1 MFPTAIVRGSQSWH
15 SHDSPLLE
23 SMKSMELLAPA
34 GGMEQLRAA
43 LHFGADAVYLG
54 SSRFGL
60 RTRADNFTPEQLRQA
75 VQLAHARGAKVYVT
89 ANALIHPGDAEGFA
103 AHLRDVQATGADAV
117 LVSDLGAF
125 AIAREAAPGLPLHVS
140 TQASVTNAA
149 AAQMYAN
156 LGAERVVLAR
166 ELSLDEISRIR
177 EALDPTVQLEVFV
190 HGAMC
195 MAYSGRCLISNFL
208 TGRDANRGSCA
219 QPCRWSYALE
229 EEKRPG
235 EFFPMEEEQGRSFV
249 LSSADLAML
258 DHLDDLR
265 AAGVDS
271 LKIEGRVKS
280 AYYVSCIVNVYRQV
294 LDGRPAAELHGELDA
309 VSHRPY
315 STGFFYGNPQQ
326 ALHGKEYSQ
335 TCDFIGTV
343 EACEPVR
350 DKRSA
355 FVAANADGIMGGDT
369 ADSKANVATGNAGS
383 DPDGGTSGGAAS
395 VTTNLAGSTASL
407 AEQAG
412 GIATDDTCNPAAH
425 ADRTSGAWRVRTT
438 LRNRFRAGD
447 PLEVLAPNQP
457 IRSFCPVNVSDQ
469 DGMPVAEAVKTAQTY
484 TFDAPFPLQ
493 PDDILR
499 KRR

>member
-1 MFPTAIVRGSQSWH
+1 MS
-15 SHDSPLLE
+15 
-23 SMKSMELLAPA
+23 SMELLAPA

-60 RTRADNFTPEQLRQA
+60 RTRADNFTLDQLRQA

-89 ANALIHPGDAEGFA
+89 ANALIHPGDARDFA
-103 AHLRDVQATGADAV
+103 AHLRDVQAVGADAV

-125 AIAREAAPGLPLHVS
+125 AIAREVAPGLPLHVS

-149 AAQMYAN
+149 AARMYAS

-166 ELSLDEISRIR
+166 ELSLDEIAGIR
-177 EALDPTVQLEVFV
+177 AALDPSVQLEVFV

-235 EFFPMEEEQGRSFV
+235 EFFPLEEEPGRSFV

-280 AYYVSCIVNVYRQV
+280 AYYVSCIVNAYRQV

-326 ALHGKEYSQ
+326 APHGKEYSQ

-343 EACEPVR
+343 EACEPV
-350 DKRSA
+350 SG
-355 FVAANADGIMGGDT
+355 DGAVRASGTAVDEMGGVAGGSGPGGNA
-369 ADSKANVATGNAGS
+369 ADSAK
-383 DPDGGTSGGAAS
+383 GTAESAS
-395 VTTNLAGSTASL
+395 
-407 AEQAG
+407 
-412 GIATDDTCNPAAH
+412 
-425 ADRTSGAWRVRTT
+425 RTSGTWRIRTT
-438 LRNRFRAGD
+438 LRNRFRAGE
-447 PLEVLAPNQP
+447 PLEVLAPN
-457 IRSFCPVNVSDQ
+457 RPVRTFAPANVSDQ
-469 DGMPVAEAVKTAQTY
+469 DGIPVAEAVKTAQTY
-484 TFDAPFPLQ
+484 TFDAPFPMR
-493 PDDILR
+493 PYDILR
-499 KRR
+499 KRRAHR